1 MRALVAR
8 SSRETVCRAVLHLPN
23 RLGRPQTANSN
34 LTMPRRYRCFSHP
47 AHVGSAELAIVSPSF
62 PSPRRDLASYLHTSR
77 SQIEDC
83 TQEWTF
89 PDNSFDYIHIRLLV
103 GSIADWG
110 ALFKEA
116 YRCLAPGGWIESHEG
131 SPNLHSDNEP
141 IPTTTAM
148 GQWGPLF
155 VSGGRVL
162 GRSFTVVEDETQR
175 KAIEEAGFV
184 SIGEKKTTV
193 CSALREGRTFC

>member
-1 MRALVAR
+1 MPPNCKFELDDAPQVPMFLP
-8 SSRETVCRAVLHLPN
+8 SS
-23 RLGRPQTANSN
+23 
-34 LTMPRRYRCFSHP
+34 PRGFRRTCNC
-47 AHVGSAELAIVSPSF
+47 ESF
-62 PSPRRDLASYLHTSR
+62 ARRDLASYLHTSR

-155 VSGGRVL
+155 VSGGRVM